1 MKLKSTLEEADDA
14 RAYLRT
20 PFYEAHGAVGMLKTV
35 ILNGFKGDNKFKCL
49 INKVEADLNNVYK
62 YMEKNYKGWD

>member
-1 MKLKSTLEEADDA
+1 MKLKNTLEEADDA

-35 ILNGFKGDNKFKCL
+35 ILNGFKGDNKFKSL
-49 INKVEADLNNVYK
+49 INKAEADLNNIYK

>member
-1 MKLKSTLEEADDA
+1 MKLVNLLNEADDA
-14 RAYLRT
+14 RGYLRT
-20 PFYEAHGAVGMLKTV
+20 PFYEASGGVGMLKTV
-35 ILNGFKGDNKFKCL
+35 ILNGFKGDNKFKSL

>member
-35 ILNGFKGDNKFKCL
+35 ILNGFKGDNKFKSL
-49 INKVEADLNNVYK
+49 INKAEADLNNVYK

>member
-35 ILNGFKGDNKFKCL
+35 ILNGFKGDNKFKSL
-49 INKVEADLNNVYK
+49 INKV
-62 YMEKNYKGWD
+62 

>member
-1 MKLKSTLEEADDA
+1 MKLRSTLEEADDA

-35 ILNGFKGDNKFKCL
+35 ILNGFKGDNKFKSL
-49 INKVEADLNNVYK
+49 INKAEADLNNIYK

>member
-1 MKLKSTLEEADDA
+1 MKLKTTLEEADDA

-35 ILNGFKGDNKFKCL
+35 ILNGFKGDNKFKSL
-49 INKVEADLNNVYK
+49 INKAEADLNNVYK

>member
-1 MKLKSTLEEADDA
+1 MKLKTTLEEADDA

-20 PFYEAHGAVGMLKTV
+20 PFYEAAGGVGMLKTV
-35 ILNGFKGDNKFKCL
+35 ILNGFNGDNKFKSL
-49 INKVEADLNNVYK
+49 TNKVESDLDNVHK